1 MLTSTKRLRFVA
13 RDLVVIRDGG
23 AGCMKLKMSNWINA
37 LATSALK
44 VVKAD
49 MTLNMS

>member
-1 MLTSTKRLRFVA
+1 MLISSKRLRFVV

-23 AGCMKLKMSNWINA
+23 VYEVSNWINA